1 MSRRE
6 IRLEDGLRNLE
17 KLRTRER
24 IRHENEIRFQ
34 SAHPFDRRNLRFSG
48 RRGGIPAPSSNAFGN
63 PPSWYYQTFCG
74 YGEEPPSCD
83 IGGSWY
89 WLRSPEQEKQVVMAL
104 FNRYCIRCHGVDG
117 RGVWDIPGVPNL
129 ANPRWQASRSDG
141 ELARAILEGRG
152 SVMPPWRGTVSLE
165 EAWAIARYVRT
176 FVPGTEMSRP
186 DYGEPAMKSPGI
198 PQAPPIKA
206 PPAPAPSPRAGGIH
220 SFAPQ
225 MLGPSPQQP
234 MPPSAPPAS

>member
-1 MSRRE
+1 MKTKSGSKV
-6 IRLEDGLRNLE
+6 RLLLTGGLCVSLAVAVAF
-17 KLRTRER
+17 LR
-24 IRHENEIRFQ
+24 
-34 SAHPFDRRNLRFSG
+34 P
-48 RRGGIPAPSSNAFGN
+48 PSNAFGN

-74 YGEEPPSCD
+74 YGEEPPNCD
-83 IGGSWY
+83 VGGSWY
-89 WLRSPEQEKQVVMAL
+89 WLRSPEQEKRVVMAL

-117 RGVWDIPGVPNL
+117 RGVWDIPDVPNF

-186 DYGEPAMKSPGI
+186 DYGAPPM
-198 PQAPPIKA
+198 QAPAIPPVPPPRMPPAKMPPA
-206 PPAPAPSPRAGGIH
+206 KMPPAPAPIPRSGRID

-225 MLGPSPQQP
+225 MLGPSPQQT
-234 MPPSAPPAS
+234 MPLSVPPTS